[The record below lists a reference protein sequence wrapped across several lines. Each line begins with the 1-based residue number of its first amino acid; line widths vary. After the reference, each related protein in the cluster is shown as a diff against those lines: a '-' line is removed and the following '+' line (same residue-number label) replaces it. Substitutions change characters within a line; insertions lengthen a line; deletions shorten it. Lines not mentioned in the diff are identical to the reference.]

1 MEMGREMERKR
12 EMERETDREK
22 GRVGK
27 EHKRARETETD
38 RNGQMEAEAE
48 GGDAEIKDRG
58 REMDGA
64 VQWRVPEVAT
74 LVPPLQAV
82 PGSPSPPLTC
92 LGQGSSGTARLG
104 DSVLPERRQE
114 ESQAAKLLL
123 HLLVGDPQ

>member
-1 MEMGREMERKR
+1 
-12 EMERETDREK
+12 
-22 GRVGK
+22 
-27 EHKRARETETD
+27 
-38 RNGQMEAEAE
+38 
-48 GGDAEIKDRG
+48 
-58 REMDGA
+58 MDGA
-64 VQWRVPEVAT
+64 VQRQVPEVAT

-104 DSVLPERRQE
+104 DSVLPEWRQE